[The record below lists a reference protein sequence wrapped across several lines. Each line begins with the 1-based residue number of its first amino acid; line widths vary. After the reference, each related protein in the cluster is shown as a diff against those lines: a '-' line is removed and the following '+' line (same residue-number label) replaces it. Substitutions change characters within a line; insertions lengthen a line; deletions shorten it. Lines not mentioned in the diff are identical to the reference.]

1 MTDQAPPPAGSAAA
15 LFRWACLA
23 VAAAALAGFGWMIN
37 DLRRELERSTRTVNE
52 NLPVILE
59 QTKTSTATLA
69 VLSDDIRAL
78 RDLAGATGPRD
89 RSLVAFADSLLDAV
103 ESSGGQIGV
112 EKLIGKDLSDPV
124 PAAEWVVDARKEAV
138 VLSFR
143 AKSRR
148 ELLQRLCQNKFGSP
162 WLIRIGDAAPQPLQ
176 EWLEQNHSEAAALTG
191 DADQPP

>member
-1 MTDQAPPPAGSAAA
+1 MTDRVPPPAGGGAA

-23 VAAAALAGFGWMIN
+23 VAVVALAGLGWMIN
-37 DLRRELERSTRTVNE
+37 DLRRELERSTQTVNE

-162 WLIRIGDAAPQPLQ
+162 WLIRIGDAAPRPLQ
-176 EWLEQNHSEAAALTG
+176 EWLEQHHPDAGALTG
-191 DADQPP
+191 GTEQPG